1 MKPLTL
7 ASTALVLS
15 TALASVTLAHHST
28 KGIYNEDEIVE
39 ITGTVKEWRFI
50 NPHPSLI
57 IEVTGPDGEIQ
68 EWDVSYGGRA
78 VTHMKA
84 EGYSAHTF
92 KPGEVIVARGY
103 AAKVET
109 AYGLLIVGHPTRE
122 DGSPIVSP
130 QAPDSAPGAG
140 ESPGGPP

>member
-1 MKPLTL
+1 MRPLTL
-7 ASTALVLS
+7 ASTVLVFSMTLG
-15 TALASVTLAHHST
+15 SVALAHHST
-28 KGIYNEDEIVE
+28 KGLYNEDEIVE

-57 IEVTGPDGEIQ
+57 IEVTGPDGQIQ

-84 EGYSAHTF
+84 EGYTARTF
-92 KPGEVIVARGY
+92 KPGDVIVARGY
-103 AAKVET
+103 AAKVKT

-122 DGSPIVSP
+122 DGTPIVSP
-130 QAPDSAPGAG
+130 PPPDSPSGR
-140 ESPGGPP
+140 